1 MIGKEN
7 DKRFHFRLPEED
19 YNIIKTLATK
29 YGMSTSR
36 YIRLLI
42 DMVVTDYKVKEREQK
57 GGTGNA
63 NEQAIFN
70 DKL

>member
-1 MIGKEN
+1 MIGKEKDTKFAIRIN
-7 DKRFHFRLPEED
+7 EED
-19 YNIIKTLATK
+19 LKIIKTLATK

-42 DMVVTDYKVKEREQK
+42 DMVVTDYKVKEREKK
-57 GGTGNA
+57 GGTENA

>member
-1 MIGKEN
+1 MIGKEKDTKFAIRIN
-7 DKRFHFRLPEED
+7 EED
-19 YNIIKTLATK
+19 LKIIKTLATK

-42 DMVVTDYKVKEREQK
+42 DMVVTDYKVKEREKK
-57 GGTGNA
+57 GGKENA
-63 NEQAIFN
+63 NEQTILN